1 VGWDIDIRSE
11 EEMKREI
18 ASQMEQMISAS
29 VVPLSSIEGI
39 SLNDSAILAEHGIET
54 IEQLAES
61 TVDDIS
67 EWLDLSIDDA
77 QDLLEMAIAITE
89 ARRQHAEQESST
101 EGEPL
106 EEGPNEADLIEE
118 DQVEEEKDEN
128 QEREATEEPHV

>member
-1 VGWDIDIRSE
+1 
-11 EEMKREI
+11 
-18 ASQMEQMISAS
+18 
-29 VVPLSSIEGI
+29 VPLSSIEGI

-77 QDLLEMAIAITE
+77 QDLLDMAIAITE
-89 ARRQHAEQESST
+89 ARRQHAEQETPTEADPSDLE
-101 EGEPL
+101 EGEPV
-106 EEGPNEADLIEE
+106 EE
-118 DQVEEEKDEN
+118 DQVEENLDDN